1 MKKTTLRK
9 LTEIEDATLK
19 RLQWEA
25 DVMHWT
31 LDELLEREDGRRFH
45 IYVQEVDGEIYHIL
59 FTRKNW
65 NEVKKYGEFG
75 SRAYTYGK

>member
-25 DVMHWT
+25 SILDET
-31 LDELLEREDGRRFH
+31 LDELLEREDGRRFR
-45 IYVQEVDGEIYHIL
+45 IYKSTDGCQALMLKKIY
-59 FTRKNW
+59 
-65 NEVKKYGEFG
+65 NEVMRFGEFG
-75 SRAYTYGK
+75 SRLYTYGK

>member
-25 DVMHWT
+25 SILDET
-31 LDELLEREDGRRFH
+31 LDELLEREDERRFR
-45 IYVQEVDGEIYHIL
+45 IYKAVDGCQVL
-59 FTRKNW
+59 FLRKEYNASM
-65 NEVKKYGEFG
+65 KYGEFG